1 MARRRSINSYRHV
14 SNSQRGYHFCSEVG
28 TRLKYVGFS
37 EVVPVRVATDVF
49 SRIGLTACLGDP

>member
-1 MARRRSINSYRHV
+1 MPRRLRIEFKGVR
-14 SNSQRGYHFCSEVG
+14 NSQRGYHFCSEVG